1 MLVARPAAN
10 RLSDKG
16 WEFPMTRREKMHR
29 VVQLFQV
36 ELETKDAELE
46 ELRETTSLS
55 SIEDGEQRGKGG
67 ETGGL
72 RRVSKLVAPRRLR
85 CGAAPEAL
93 QRGCGRRQCRAAR
106 QEGRWLSDSE

>member
-55 SIEDGEQRGKGG
+55 SIEDGEQRGRAKA
-67 ETGGL
+67 L
-72 RRVSKLVAPRRLR
+72 AVRCRARSAAARLR
-85 CGAAPEAL
+85 EASVPRS
-93 QRGCGRRQCRAAR
+93 QTRRSLAFR
-106 QEGRWLSDSE
+106 L